1 MSRAIA
7 RRIRRLEQATGSR
20 DNNELVELEL
30 SDEAKALLRE
40 TLTGLMTP
48 EQIEATVN
56 ARRLVPKSCLRPLSP
71 EARAILDETLERLM
85 AGCPPPSPCADAGP
99 AGD

>member
-1 MSRAIA
+1 MRMSRAIA

-40 TLTGLMTP
+40 TLTELGFPP
-48 EQIEATVN
+48 EEIEATVN
-56 ARRLVPKSCLRPLSP
+56 ERRLVPKSLLRPLSP
-71 EARAILDETLERLM
+71 AARAILDERPE
-85 AGCPPPSPCADAGP
+85 A
-99 AGD
+99 